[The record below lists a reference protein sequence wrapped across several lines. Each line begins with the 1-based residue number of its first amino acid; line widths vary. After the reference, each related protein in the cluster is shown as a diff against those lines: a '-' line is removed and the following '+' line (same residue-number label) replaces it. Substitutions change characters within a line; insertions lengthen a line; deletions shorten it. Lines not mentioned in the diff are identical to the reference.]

1 MVDLVPFSRMS
12 HDELGDYDFDLPE
25 HRIAQTPL
33 EDRASSKLLHVDP
46 GTGQL
51 HDLRFRDAI
60 SLLHKGDVLVVNDT
74 RVSAL
79 RLFGAKSTG
88 AQVEALLLRDLGEG
102 RFTALVKPGR
112 RLKTGYVIEFEAG
125 LTATITAELADGQ
138 REIQFQGE
146 NITERL
152 RTVGTVPLPPY
163 ITTKLENPERYQ
175 TVYASEGGSVAAP
188 TAGLHFTPEILQAI
202 RDRGVTIGRVTL
214 DVGLDTFRPIAA
226 EKLEDHHMHGEW
238 CSVPPETVE
247 MIASAKGRVIAVGTT
262 SVRTL
267 ESFAIGKRR
276 LESGRKLTSIF
287 IQPGY
292 DFQIVDGMFTNFHM
306 PRTTMLLMISAMAG
320 KDMIQTAYRH
330 ALQSDYRFLSF
341 GDSML
346 ILNSGSVSG

>member
-1 MVDLVPFSRMS
+1 MA

-33 EDRASSKLLHVDP
+33 ENRASSKLLHVDLASD
-46 GTGQL
+46 QL

-79 RLFGAKSTG
+79 RLFGAKTTG
-88 AQVEALLLRDLGEG
+88 AQVDALLLRDLGDG

-146 NITERL
+146 NTTERL

-175 TVYASEGGSVAAP
+175 TVYANEGGSVAAP

-202 RDRGVTIGRVTL
+202 RDRGITIGRVTL

-247 MIASAKGRVIAVGTT
+247 MIANAKGRVIAVGTT

-320 KDMIQTAYRH
+320 KDMIQAAYRH